1 MRGSPQVLAVLR
13 QLLKY
18 ELTAINQSF
27 LHARMCLDWGY
38 DSLAKKIRKDSIANM
53 VYAEQLIDRILF
65 LEGMPNLRDTY
76 SLKIGSDVGE
86 IHAHDLKLAKK
97 TATCANAGIKTCV
110 EHDDDASRELM
121 EGISDER
128 RRPHRLA
135 RITATDHQRRRPR
148 PLLGTADP
156 HRLT

>member
-1 MRGSPQVLAVLR
+1 MRGDPQVLTVLR

-53 VYAEQLIDRILF
+53 FFAEQLIDRILF

-76 SLKIGSDVGE
+76 SVKVGSDVSE
-86 IHAHDLKLAKK
+86 IHGHDRKLAKK
-97 TATCANAGIKTCV
+97 TADCANAGVSTCT
-110 EHDDDASRELM
+110 ECGDDASRELI
-121 EGISDER
+121 ESILTREEDRIDWLESQLQIIKDAGLGLY
-128 RRPHRLA
+128 LA
-135 RITATDHQRRRPR
+135 QQIRND
-148 PLLGTADP
+148 
-156 HRLT
+156 